1 MQAIHIF
8 RAGRHTSANGATLEF
23 GEDTLRA
30 AAAAYDP
37 SRHEAPLVVG
47 HPRDNGP
54 AYGWVGALS
63 YDESGLHAA
72 PTQVDPEFAELVRAG
87 RYKKVSASFYTPDSP
102 ANPVPGTYYLRHV
115 GFLGAQPPALKGLKA
130 ASFSDNEQGV
140 VEFSGEWE
148 MATFF
153 RRFRE
158 WFIDKFSREE
168 ADQVIPAHIVEAI
181 EAEARQ
187 PDEAEAEAPMPAV
200 QTAAAFSEK
209 TGEESSMTAD
219 QIAALEKRAAEAE
232 AALAAREAEFSER
245 EARIAAA
252 ERDQRKAQIAASVE
266 ALVSEGR
273 VLPAQREG
281 LVAFMDA
288 LPAESVV
295 EFGEGET
302 ATKQAGRDYF
312 LGFLRSLPKAVEF
325 GERAARDPSGD
336 VAGASADD
344 IARRAVEFQ
353 EAEAKAGRRV
363 STSEAVTAV
372 IAGRAA

>member
-37 SRHEAPLVVG
+37 ARHEAPLVVG

-63 YDESGLHAA
+63 YDENGLHAA
-72 PTQVDPEFAELVRAG
+72 PTQLDADFAELVRAG
-87 RYKKVSASFYTPDSP
+87 RFKKVSASFYTPDSP

-140 VEFSGEWE
+140 IEFSGEWE

-187 PDEAEAEAPMPAV
+187 PVEAESEAMPV
-200 QTAAAFSEK
+200 QTAAAFSE
-209 TGEESSMTAD
+209 TAAEESPMTAD

-232 AALAAREAEFSER
+232 AALAARDAEFSER
-245 EARIAAA
+245 EARFAAA
-252 ERDQRKAQIAASVE
+252 ERDQRRAQTATSID
-266 ALVSEGR
+266 ALISEGR

-288 LPAESVV
+288 LPAETVV

-302 ATKQAGRDYF
+302 ATKQAGREYV

-325 GERAARDPSGD
+325 GERAARDPSADAASG
-336 VAGASADD
+336 SADE
-344 IARRAVEFQ
+344 IARRAVDFQ
-353 EAEAKAGRRV
+353 EAEAKAGRRI
-363 STSEAVTAV
+363 STAEAVTAV
-372 IAGRAA
+372 IAGRAS

>member
-8 RAGRHTSANGATLEF
+8 KAGRHTSANGATLEF

-37 SRHEAPLVVG
+37 SRHEAPIVVG

-54 AYGWVGALS
+54 AYGWVNALS

-72 PTQVDPEFAELVRAG
+72 PAQVDPEFAELVRAG

-130 ASFSDNEQGV
+130 ASFSEGEQGV

-187 PDEAEAEAPMPAV
+187 PDEPGEDMAPAPV
-200 QTAAAFSEK
+200 TSAAAFSE
-209 TGEESSMTAD
+209 TVEETSMTAE

-245 EARIAAA
+245 EARVAAA
-252 ERDQRKAQIAASVE
+252 EKEQRKASIAASVDGLI
-266 ALVSEGR
+266 AEGR

-288 LPAESVV
+288 LPAETVV
-295 EFGEGET
+295 EFGEGEG
-302 ATKQAGRDYF
+302 AQKQGGRDYL

-325 GERAARDPSGD
+325 GERAARDPSAD
-336 VAGASADD
+336 ASGASADD